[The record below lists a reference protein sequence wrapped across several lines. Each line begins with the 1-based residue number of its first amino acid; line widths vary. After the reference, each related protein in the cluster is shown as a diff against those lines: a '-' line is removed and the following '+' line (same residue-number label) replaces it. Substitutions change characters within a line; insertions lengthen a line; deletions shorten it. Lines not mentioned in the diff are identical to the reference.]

1 MSIAT
6 SGTDAQNDLYL
17 TVTGGT
23 DTDLSDGS
31 SVTGAGLDGKLAA
44 DSLTAEQR
52 DSIVSNA
59 YGAGPGNVFDL
70 NQMHTMVQT
79 PAQNYAQALEELK
92 SISGTGTDSEIG
104 IATLTEKTTK
114 VQVEQGKLEMING
127 IIKNAVN
134 YLNNRARS
142 LTQ

>member
-1 MSIAT
+1 MT
-6 SGTDAQNDLYL
+6 S
-17 TVTGGT
+17 
-23 DTDLSDGS
+23 S
-31 SVTGAGLDGKLAA
+31 LASG
-44 DSLTAEQR
+44 SLTQAQR
-52 DSIVSNA
+52 NALIANA

-70 NQMHTMVQT
+70 NQMHTMVTT
-79 PAQNYAQALEELK
+79 PANNYAQALEELK
-92 SISGTGTDSEIG
+92 SISGTGNTEIG

>member
-1 MSIAT
+1 MTTPTTAQTTLFNTI
-6 SGTDAQNDLYL
+6 SG
-17 TVTGGT
+17 
-23 DTDLSDGS
+23 
-31 SVTGAGLDGKLAA
+31 
-44 DSLTAEQR
+44 SLTSSLASGSLTQAQR
-52 DSIVSNA
+52 NALIANA

-70 NQMHTMVQT
+70 NQMHTMVTT
-79 PAQNYAQALEELK
+79 PANNYAQALEELK
-92 SISGTGTDSEIG
+92 SISGTGNTEIG